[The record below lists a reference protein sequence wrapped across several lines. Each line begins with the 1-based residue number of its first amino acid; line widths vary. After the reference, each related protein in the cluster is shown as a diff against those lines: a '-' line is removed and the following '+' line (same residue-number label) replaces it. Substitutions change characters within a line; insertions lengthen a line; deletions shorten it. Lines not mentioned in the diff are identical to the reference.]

1 MDLEEILQKEDE
13 LKTGIKKNCML
24 CMGRAHLA
32 SNRGSPEKES
42 VLVGLDK
49 IYKLYEDKFNQLRKE
64 DAEVYDIK
72 NSGDNKRF
80 ILDTLAVCKGC
91 DREIDRVNRALNDLK

>member
-32 SNRGSPEKES
+32 TDRGAPEKEN
-42 VLVGLDK
+42 VLNGLDN
-49 IYKLYEDKFNQLRKE
+49 LYNLFEEKFNQLRRD
-64 DAEVYDIK
+64 DAEVMDIK

-80 ILDTLAVCKGC
+80 ILDTIAVCSVC
-91 DREIDRVNRALNDLK
+91 DREVDRANRALNDLK